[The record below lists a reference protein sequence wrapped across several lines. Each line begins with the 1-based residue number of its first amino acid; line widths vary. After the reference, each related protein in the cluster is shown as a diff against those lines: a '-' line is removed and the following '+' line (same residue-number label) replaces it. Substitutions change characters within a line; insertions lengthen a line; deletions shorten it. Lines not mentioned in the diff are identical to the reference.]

1 MLKVL
6 CAPNA
11 FKESLAVVEAAQAMA
26 RGVRHVVPDGRVDLC
41 PIADGGDGTVEAL
54 VAAVGGQFHT
64 TTVLGPLGKPVEA
77 RWGLLPGEDA
87 SKRAVI
93 EMAAASGLSLVPRDQ
108 RDPTRT
114 TTFGTGQLIAA
125 ALDRGVREIILGIGG
140 SATCDCGAGCAQAP
154 GVRFFD
160 HAGKLLDHPLAGGD
174 LSSIAR
180 IDVADRDPRLMNVK
194 LHVACDVTNPLTG
207 PHGAAHTYGP
217 QKGATP
223 EQVEQLDAGL
233 AHLAD
238 RIRADLGIDVLNL
251 SGGGAAGGLG
261 AGAVAF
267 LGAQLLPG
275 VDLVLD
281 ACRFDARV
289 AGCDLCLTGEG
300 KLDGQTLAGKACLG
314 VAKAA
319 EKHGVPTYALVGAVG
334 PGVDELLHH
343 GLKGYRVIAP
353 DLPPRESMRRVAELL
368 EAATS
373 NLVRE
378 WLSQR

>member
-11 FKESLAVVEAAQAMA
+11 FKESLSVVEAAKAMA
-26 RGVRHVVPDGRVDLC
+26 RGVRNVVPDAQVDLC
-41 PIADGGDGTVEAL
+41 SIADGGDGTSEAL
-54 VAAVGGQFHT
+54 VAAAGGQFRISIVH
-64 TTVLGPLGKPVEA
+64 GPLGKPVEA

-93 EMAAASGLSLVPRDQ
+93 EMAAASGLSLVPQDQ

-114 TTFGTGQLIAA
+114 TTFGTGQIIAA
-125 ALDRGVREIILGIGG
+125 AIDEGVTEIILGIGG
-140 SATCDCGAGCAQAP
+140 SATCDGGTGCAQAL

-160 HAGKLLDHPLAGGD
+160 HAGKPLAHPLTGGE

-180 IDVADRDPRLMNVK
+180 IDTAGRDPRLAAIR
-194 LHVACDVTNPLTG
+194 LRVACDVTNPLTG
-207 PHGAAHTYGP
+207 PHGAARTYGP

-223 EQVEQLDAGL
+223 EQVERLDAGL

-238 RIRADLGIDVLNL
+238 RMRVDLGVDVMNL
-251 SGGGAAGGLG
+251 PGAGAAGGLG

-267 LGAQLLPG
+267 VGAQLLPG

-281 ACRFDARV
+281 ACRFDDRV

-319 EKHGVPTYALVGAVG
+319 AKHGVPTYALVGAVG

-343 GLKGYRVIAP
+343 GLTGYRVIAP
-353 DLPPRESMRRVAELL
+353 DLPARESMRRAAELL

-378 WLSQR
+378 WLNER